1 MTTPGASIDQRYRAG
16 QTLSAE
22 AVCRALDRLQSEAET
37 SGPAA
42 TVYLPAD
49 DRDAVITALAKEPQG
64 LAWIQT
70 LENAGSRVLRS
81 ETGIAAF
88 RVGNVGLAILP
99 GLPLSTNLVSGSID
113 DEPLRNLLATEYT
126 VGVALL
132 RLGRYAIA
140 VYRGRELLVSK
151 TDTRYVKGKH
161 HAGGTSQRRFQ
172 RVREHQIHRLYVK
185 ASQVLT
191 EQWRSYADKF
201 DYVALGGEASTI
213 DGFIKESNL
222 LQRLTPITLAR
233 RLDVREPKRAALDEV
248 GAMLY
253 ECRVYPLHWP
263 D

>member
-16 QTLSAE
+16 QTVSAE
-22 AVCRALDRLQSEAET
+22 AVCRALNRLQSAAET
-37 SGPAA
+37 SAPAA
-42 TVYLPAD
+42 TVYLPAAD
-49 DRDAVITALAKEPQG
+49 QSAAITALAKEPEG

-99 GLPLSTNLVSGSID
+99 GLPLNANRVANGID
-113 DEPLRNLLATEYT
+113 DEPLRNLLAAEYT

-191 EQWRSYADKF
+191 EQWRSYSDQF

-213 DGFIKESNL
+213 EGFIRESNL
-222 LQRLTPITLAR
+222 LQRLAPITLAR
-233 RLDVREPKRAALDEV
+233 MLDVREPKRAALDEV

-253 ECRVYPLHWP
+253 ECRVYPLRWEG
-263 D
+263 